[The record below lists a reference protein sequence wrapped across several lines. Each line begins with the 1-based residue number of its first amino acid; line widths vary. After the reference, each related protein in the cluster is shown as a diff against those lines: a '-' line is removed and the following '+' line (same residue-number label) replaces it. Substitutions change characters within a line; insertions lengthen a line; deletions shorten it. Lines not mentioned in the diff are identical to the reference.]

1 MEIKSTEPEKEAL
14 AAIWRD
20 QAPGVGRDLD
30 FTLKAWPAALAN
42 SADSSQAPTSAEV
55 ARKLQEALKWPEWVR
70 LYGKPSLAVVA
81 LSRLARSRG
90 LPAGVKWVAPGTGAP
105 FDPPRGAPGV
115 AMLRCDWVTDGDV
128 LLAEQNENKKQGLML
143 VVDESVTGFRL
154 AGGGACQYYGLSRD
168 AVLFGPALAAGSDF
182 AALAG
187 KGEPPPQSAKEPS
200 PKALALA
207 LGIISS
213 ISEDGFSRRVESLGR
228 SLVLG
233 LRHFAARAGVSD
245 HIRYDGGPWALPR
258 LAGPRLWA
266 FIQLAKEEG
275 LALAP
280 LVMLDPTVDAG
291 EVSQLIWS
299 RLARAAA
306 RLKVLPEGAKAPQG
320 WREAAEL
327 TRGGLKPAP
336 GA

>member
-1 MEIKSTEPEKEAL
+1 MELKPTEPEKKDL
-14 AAIWRD
+14 TAIWRD
-20 QAPGVGRDLD
+20 QSPAAGRGLD
-30 FTLKAWPAALAN
+30 FTIKAWPQELADPAG
-42 SADSSQAPTSAEV
+42 SGHPPAGAEV
-55 ARKLQEALKWPEWVR
+55 ARKLKEALKWPEWVR

-115 AMLRCDWVTDGDV
+115 AMLRCDWAPDGDSLV
-128 LLAEQNENKKQGLML
+128 EAKNEAKNQSLML
-143 VVDESVTGFRL
+143 AVDESVTGFRL
-154 AGGGACQYYGLSRD
+154 SGGGACQYYGLSCD
-168 AVLFGPALAAGSDF
+168 VTLFGPALAAGLDF

-187 KGEPPPQSAKEPS
+187 KGDPPPQPAKEPS
-200 PKALALA
+200 PKALSLA
-207 LGIISS
+207 LGILSAV
-213 ISEDGFSRRVESLGR
+213 SERGFSQRMAELGR

-245 HIRYDGGPWALPR
+245 QIRYDGGPWALPR

-280 LVMLDPTVDAG
+280 LVILDPTVDTKDA
-291 EVSQLIWS
+291 SKLIWP

-306 RLKVLPEGAKAPQG
+306 RLKALPEGAKAPQG
-320 WREAAEL
+320 WSEAAEL
-327 TRGGLKPAP
+327 TRSQTRNRGV
-336 GA
+336 

>member
-1 MEIKSTEPEKEAL
+1 MEIKPTEPEREAL

-20 QAPGVGRDLD
+20 QSPATGRDLD
-30 FTLKAWPAALAN
+30 FTLKAWPQALAN
-42 SADSSQAPTSAEV
+42 SAGSGQAPASAEV
-55 ARKLQEALKWPEWVR
+55 VRKLQEALKWPDWVR
-70 LYGKPSLAVVA
+70 LYHKPSLAVVA
-81 LSRLARSRG
+81 LSRLARLRG

-105 FDPPRGAPGV
+105 FDPPKGAPGV

-128 LLAEQNENKKQGLML
+128 LLAEQNDNKKQGLIL

-154 AGGGACQYYGLSRD
+154 ADGGACQYYGLSQD
-168 AVLFGPALAAGSDF
+168 VVLFGPALAAGSDF

-187 KGEPPPQSAKEPS
+187 KGDPPPQPAKEPS
-200 PKALALA
+200 PKALSRS
-207 LGIISS
+207 LGILSS
-213 ISEDGFSRRVESLGR
+213 ISEKGFSRRVAELGR

-233 LRHFAARAGVSD
+233 LRYFAAQAGVSD
-245 HIRYDGGPWALPR
+245 QIRYDGGPWALPR

-280 LVMLDPTVDAG
+280 LVMLDPTVDPG
-291 EVSQLIWS
+291 EASLLIWP

-306 RLKVLPEGAKAPQG
+306 RLKALPEGAKAPQG

-327 TRGGLKPAP
+327 TSGRTSP
-336 GA
+336 